1 MLHGRAA
8 DTPARW
14 SPIPT
19 PQEPSVTGTAEW
31 TEQRHVVAQ
40 PPPPGA
46 PAAYAPPVAQAAN
59 GFAVTALVCGII
71 GAVFGLIPL
80 TFFIAWILGIIA
92 VVFDVLG
99 RRQRDCKLR
108 GGRMAT
114 AGLVLG
120 IIALALGVVGV
131 AIVGDAAEDVDE
143 AFDDIERCLDD
154 PSAEGC

>member
-1 MLHGRAA
+1 MVEQQ
-8 DTPARW
+8 TPPPGWYPDPDA
-14 SPIPT
+14 P
-19 PQEPSVTGTAEW
+19 GTQRYWDGGKW
-31 TEQRHVVAQ
+31 TEQRQAAAQ

-92 VVFDVLG
+92 VVFGALG
-99 RRQRDCKLR
+99 RRRARLQAA
-108 GGRMAT
+108 GRKGMAT